1 MILLLLLLLFV
12 PFFNFSSLIHLL
24 IYLVQALKKETLDI
38 VLAELKA
45 NGDKV
50 ATYKGVPFT
59 TSAGVCTVKTIANGG
74 IR

>member
-1 MILLLLLLLFV
+1 
-12 PFFNFSSLIHLL
+12 
-24 IYLVQALKKETLDI
+24 VQALKKETLDI
-38 VLAELKA
+38 VLPELKSNA
-45 NGDKV
+45 DKV